1 MRMTMGLTIESLK
14 FFLDKYLPKNVNF
27 KSAEIP
33 LKCPFH
39 KNGQEKHPSMYLNT
53 EKLVVFCHTCKIG
66 MSFFDMLL
74 KLGFDYETIQSVL
87 DNNFLSLNTTETKNK
102 EPEIYPEESLNLFEL
117 AYSLIPNI
125 SKELIEYFNI
135 RYSKYYDA
143 LIFPYYNEFNKY
155 IGFSMRPFKEKSYRW
170 FKGNSEAKSSNCLW
184 GLNKFYYRRKDLP
197 YLILVEG
204 VKKVLHLVENGYT
217 YTVALSGSYLSSRQR
232 TLLSDI
238 KAGKLVIMTDGDDV
252 GQKCARQI
260 FNLLKNSYI
269 VDYSSVKKIQPDE
282 LNKSELT
289 KLIGF

>member
-1 MRMTMGLTIESLK
+1 MSLTAESLK

-27 KSAEIP
+27 KNTEIP
-33 LKCPFH
+33 LRCPFH

-66 MSFFDMLL
+66 MSFFNMLL

-87 DNNFLSLNTTETKNK
+87 DNNFLSLSATTEIKNK
-102 EPEIYPEESLNLFEL
+102 EPEIYPEEALNLFEP

-143 LIFPYYNEFNKY
+143 LIFPYYDEFNRY
-155 IGFSMRPFKEKSYRW
+155 IGFSIRPLKEKIYKW
-170 FKGNSEAKSSNCLW
+170 FKGNPEAKSTNCLW

-204 VKKVLHLVENGYT
+204 AKKVLHLVENGYT
-217 YTVALSGSYLSSRQR
+217 YTVALSGSYLSARQR
-232 TLLSDI
+232 TLLSNI
-238 KAGKLVIMTDGDDV
+238 KTEKLVIMTDGDEA

-260 FNLLKNSYI
+260 FNLFRNSYI
-269 VDYSSVKKIQPDE
+269 VDYSPTKKIQPDE
-282 LNKSELT
+282 LNKSELI
-289 KLIGF
+289 KVIGF